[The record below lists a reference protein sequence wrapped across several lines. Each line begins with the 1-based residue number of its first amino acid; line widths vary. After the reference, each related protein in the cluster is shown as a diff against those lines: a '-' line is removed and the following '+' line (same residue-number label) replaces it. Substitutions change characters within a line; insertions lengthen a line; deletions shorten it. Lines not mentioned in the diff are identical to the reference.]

1 MEGIILCMGSLVA
14 MVLIIAILSK
24 AVNNHDRNSKPVFGR
39 LIINLQ
45 DPEADMF
52 KLEIDIDDPN
62 VLLQAKQVTLNVIE
76 LAGYIILQFFF
87 DFCFHKYHPFKNI

>member
-1 MEGIILCMGSLVA
+1 MEGVILCIGSLVA
-14 MVLIIAILSK
+14 MILIIAILSK
-24 AVNNHDRNSKPVFGR
+24 AVNDQYHSKPVFGR

-76 LAGYIILQFFF
+76 VKSIPTNSQKKQPL
-87 DFCFHKYHPFKNI
+87 

>member
-1 MEGIILCMGSLVA
+1 MEGAILCIGSLVA
-14 MVLIIAILSK
+14 MILIIAILLK
-24 AVNNHDRNSKPVFGR
+24 AVNNHDRNNKPVFGR

-62 VLLQAKQVTLNVIE
+62 VLLQAKQVTLKVVEVKSIPTNSQKKQP
-76 LAGYIILQFFF
+76 L
-87 DFCFHKYHPFKNI
+87 

>member
-1 MEGIILCMGSLVA
+1 MEGVILCIGSLVA
-14 MVLIIAILSK
+14 MILMIAILSK
-24 AVNNHDRNSKPVFGR
+24 AVGSLSRSNKPVFGR

-62 VLLQAKQVTLNVIE
+62 VLLQAKQVMLNVIE
-76 LAGYIILQFFF
+76 VKSIPLNPQKKQPL
-87 DFCFHKYHPFKNI
+87 

>member
-1 MEGIILCMGSLVA
+1 MEGIILCVGSLVA
-14 MVLIIAILSK
+14 MILMIAILSK
-24 AVNNHDRNSKPVFGR
+24 AVSSLSRSNKPVFGR

-76 LAGYIILQFFF
+76 VKSIPLNSQKKQSL
-87 DFCFHKYHPFKNI
+87 

>member
-1 MEGIILCMGSLVA
+1 MEGVILCIGSLAA
-14 MVLIIAILSK
+14 MVFIIAILSK
-24 AVNNHDRNSKPVFGR
+24 AVNDHGGNNKPVFGR

-52 KLEIDIDDPN
+52 KLEIDIDDLN

-76 LAGYIILQFFF
+76 VTSTPINSQKKQPL
-87 DFCFHKYHPFKNI
+87 

>member
-1 MEGIILCMGSLVA
+1 MEGVILCIGTLAA

-24 AVNNHDRNSKPVFGR
+24 AVTSHSSDNKPVFGR

-62 VLLQAKQVTLNVIE
+62 VLLQAKQVTLHVVEVSSTPANSQKKQP
-76 LAGYIILQFFF
+76 L
-87 DFCFHKYHPFKNI
+87 

>member
-1 MEGIILCMGSLVA
+1 MEGVILCIGGLVA
-14 MVLIIAILSK
+14 MVLMIAILSK
-24 AVNNHDRNSKPVFGR
+24 AVTSHGSNNKPVFGR

-62 VLLQAKQVTLNVIE
+62 VLLQAKQVTLHVVEVTSMPANSQKKQP
-76 LAGYIILQFFF
+76 L
-87 DFCFHKYHPFKNI
+87 

>member
-1 MEGIILCMGSLVA
+1 MEGVILCIASLVA
-14 MVLIIAILSK
+14 MVLMIAILSK
-24 AVNNHDRNSKPVFGR
+24 VINNQDRKNKPVFGR

-45 DPEADMF
+45 DPNADMF

-76 LAGYIILQFFF
+76 TTTVPTNSQKKQPL
-87 DFCFHKYHPFKNI
+87 

>member
-1 MEGIILCMGSLVA
+1 MEGVILCIGSLVA

-24 AVNNHDRNSKPVFGR
+24 AVNNHDRNNKSVFGR

-52 KLEIDIDDPN
+52 KLEIDIDDVN
-62 VLLQAKQVTLNVIE
+62 VLLQAKQVTLKVIE
-76 LAGYIILQFFF
+76 VKSIPTNSQKKQPL
-87 DFCFHKYHPFKNI
+87 

>member
-1 MEGIILCMGSLVA
+1 MEGVILCVGSLAA
-14 MVLIIAILSK
+14 MILMIAILSK
-24 AVNNHDRNSKPVFGR
+24 AVSSLSRSNKPVFGR

-76 LAGYIILQFFF
+76 VKSIPTNSQ
-87 DFCFHKYHPFKNI
+87 KNQPL

>member
-1 MEGIILCMGSLVA
+1 MEGVILCIGSLVA
-14 MVLIIAILSK
+14 MILMIAILSK
-24 AVNNHDRNSKPVFGR
+24 AVSSLSRSNKPVFGR

-76 LAGYIILQFFF
+76 VKPIPLNSQKKQPL
-87 DFCFHKYHPFKNI
+87 

>member
-1 MEGIILCMGSLVA
+1 MEGVILCIGGLVA
-14 MVLIIAILSK
+14 MILMIAILSK
-24 AVNNHDRNSKPVFGR
+24 AVSSLSRSNKPVFGR

-62 VLLQAKQVTLNVIE
+62 ILLQAKQVTLNVIE
-76 LAGYIILQFFF
+76 VKSMPANSQKKQPL
-87 DFCFHKYHPFKNI
+87 

>member
-1 MEGIILCMGSLVA
+1 MEGIILCIGSLVA
-14 MVLIIAILSK
+14 MILMIAILSK
-24 AVNNHDRNSKPVFGR
+24 VVSSLSRSNKPVFGR

-76 LAGYIILQFFF
+76 VKSIPLNSQKKQSL
-87 DFCFHKYHPFKNI
+87 

>member
-1 MEGIILCMGSLVA
+1 MEGVILCISSLVA

-24 AVNNHDRNSKPVFGR
+24 AVNNHDRNNKPVFGR

-52 KLEIDIDDPN
+52 KLEIDIDDLN
-62 VLLQAKQVTLNVIE
+62 ILLRAKQVTLDVIE
-76 LAGYIILQFFF
+76 VAPTPTNSQKKQPL
-87 DFCFHKYHPFKNI
+87 

>member
-1 MEGIILCMGSLVA
+1 MEGIILCIGSLVA
-14 MVLIIAILSK
+14 MVLMIAILSK
-24 AVNNHDRNSKPVFGR
+24 AVSSLSRSNKPVFGR

-76 LAGYIILQFFF
+76 VKSMPINSQKKQPL
-87 DFCFHKYHPFKNI
+87 

>member
-1 MEGIILCMGSLVA
+1 MEGVILCIGSLVA

-24 AVNNHDRNSKPVFGR
+24 AVNSHDRNNKPVFGR

-62 VLLQAKQVTLNVIE
+62 VLLQAKQVTLHVVEVPSMPANSQKKQS
-76 LAGYIILQFFF
+76 L
-87 DFCFHKYHPFKNI
+87 

>member
-1 MEGIILCMGSLVA
+1 MEGVILCIGSLVA
-14 MVLIIAILSK
+14 MVLMIAILSK
-24 AVNNHDRNSKPVFGR
+24 AVSSQGTSNKPVFGR

-52 KLEIDIDDPN
+52 KLEIDIDDLN

-76 LAGYIILQFFF
+76 VTSTSANSQKKQPL
-87 DFCFHKYHPFKNI
+87 

>member
-1 MEGIILCMGSLVA
+1 MEGVILCVASLAA
-14 MVLIIAILSK
+14 MVLMIAILSK
-24 AVNNHDRNSKPVFGR
+24 AVNNQDRNKPVFGR

-52 KLEIDIDDPN
+52 KLEIDIDDLN

-76 LAGYIILQFFF
+76 VKSIPLNSQKKQPL
-87 DFCFHKYHPFKNI
+87 

>member
-1 MEGIILCMGSLVA
+1 MEGVILCIGSLVA
-14 MVLIIAILSK
+14 MVLMVTVLSK
-24 AVNNHDRNSKPVFGR
+24 AVTSHGSSNKPVFGR

-62 VLLQAKQVTLNVIE
+62 ILLQAKQVTLNVIE
-76 LAGYIILQFFF
+76 VTSTPTNSQKKQPL
-87 DFCFHKYHPFKNI
+87 

>member
-1 MEGIILCMGSLVA
+1 MEGVILCIGSLVA

-24 AVNNHDRNSKPVFGR
+24 AVNSHDRNNKPVFGR

-52 KLEIDIDDPN
+52 KLEIDIDAPN
-62 VLLQAKQVTLNVIE
+62 ILLQAKQVTLNVIE
-76 LAGYIILQFFF
+76 VKSIPTNSQKKQPL
-87 DFCFHKYHPFKNI
+87 

>member
-1 MEGIILCMGSLVA
+1 MEGVILCIGGLVA
-14 MVLIIAILSK
+14 MILMIAILSK
-24 AVNNHDRNSKPVFGR
+24 AVSSLSRSNKPVFGR

-62 VLLQAKQVTLNVIE
+62 ILLQAKQVTLNVIE
-76 LAGYIILQFFF
+76 VKSIPANSQKKQPL
-87 DFCFHKYHPFKNI
+87 

>member
-1 MEGIILCMGSLVA
+1 MEGVILCIGSLVA
-14 MVLIIAILSK
+14 MVLMIAILSK
-24 AVNNHDRNSKPVFGR
+24 AANSLNSSNKPVFGR

-76 LAGYIILQFFF
+76 VKSIPTNSQKKQPL
-87 DFCFHKYHPFKNI
+87 

>member
-1 MEGIILCMGSLVA
+1 MEGVILCIGSLVA
-14 MVLIIAILSK
+14 MILMIAILSK
-24 AVNNHDRNSKPVFGR
+24 AVSSLSRSNKPVFGR

-76 LAGYIILQFFF
+76 VKSIPLNSQKKRPL
-87 DFCFHKYHPFKNI
+87 

>member
-1 MEGIILCMGSLVA
+1 MEGVILCIGSLVA

-24 AVNNHDRNSKPVFGR
+24 AVSSLSRSNKPVFGR

-76 LAGYIILQFFF
+76 VKSIPLNSQKKQPL
-87 DFCFHKYHPFKNI
+87 

>member
-1 MEGIILCMGSLVA
+1 MEGVILCIGSLVA
-14 MVLIIAILSK
+14 MILMIAILSK
-24 AVNNHDRNSKPVFGR
+24 AVSSLSRSNKPVFGR

-62 VLLQAKQVTLNVIE
+62 ILLRAKQVTLNVIE
-76 LAGYIILQFFF
+76 VKSIPTNSQKKQPL
-87 DFCFHKYHPFKNI
+87 

>member
-1 MEGIILCMGSLVA
+1 MEGVILCIGSLVA

-24 AVNNHDRNSKPVFGR
+24 AVNSPDGNSKPVFGR

-45 DPEADMF
+45 DPEADIF

-76 LAGYIILQFFF
+76 VKSIPTNSQKKQTL
-87 DFCFHKYHPFKNI
+87 

>member
-1 MEGIILCMGSLVA
+1 MEGVILCIGSLVA
-14 MVLIIAILSK
+14 MVLMIAILSK
-24 AVNNHDRNSKPVFGR
+24 AVSSLSRSKKPVFGR

-76 LAGYIILQFFF
+76 VKSIPTNSQKKQPL
-87 DFCFHKYHPFKNI
+87 

>member
-1 MEGIILCMGSLVA
+1 MEGVILCIGSLVA
-14 MVLIIAILSK
+14 MILMIAILSK
-24 AVNNHDRNSKPVFGR
+24 AVSSLSRSNKPVFGR

-62 VLLQAKQVTLNVIE
+62 ILLQAKQVTLKVIE
-76 LAGYIILQFFF
+76 VKSMPINSQKKQPL
-87 DFCFHKYHPFKNI
+87 

>member
-1 MEGIILCMGSLVA
+1 MEGVILCIGSLVA

-24 AVNNHDRNSKPVFGR
+24 AVNSHGSNIKPVFGR

-52 KLEIDIDDPN
+52 KLEIDIVELIDCI
-62 VLLQAKQVTLNVIE
+62 VLQLLDNFVS
-76 LAGYIILQFFF
+76 
-87 DFCFHKYHPFKNI
+87 HKYHPFKNI

>member
-1 MEGIILCMGSLVA
+1 MEGVILCIGSLVA

-24 AVNNHDRNSKPVFGR
+24 AVNSHDGNSKPVFGR

-62 VLLQAKQVTLNVIE
+62 VLLQAKQVTLRVVEVTSMPANSQKKQP
-76 LAGYIILQFFF
+76 L
-87 DFCFHKYHPFKNI
+87 

>member
-1 MEGIILCMGSLVA
+1 MEGVILCIGGLAA
-14 MVLIIAILSK
+14 MVLMIAILSK
-24 AVNNHDRNSKPVFGR
+24 AVTSHGSNNKPVFGR

-62 VLLQAKQVTLNVIE
+62 VLLQAKQVTLHVVEVSSTPANSQKKQP
-76 LAGYIILQFFF
+76 L
-87 DFCFHKYHPFKNI
+87 

>member
-1 MEGIILCMGSLVA
+1 MEGVILCISSLVA

-24 AVNNHDRNSKPVFGR
+24 AVNNHDRNSKSVFGR

-45 DPEADMF
+45 DPEADIF

-62 VLLQAKQVTLNVIE
+62 VLLQAKQVTLNIVE
-76 LAGYIILQFFF
+76 VTSMSTNS
-87 DFCFHKYHPFKNI
+87 HKKQPL

>member
-1 MEGIILCMGSLVA
+1 MEGVILCIASLAA
-14 MVLIIAILSK
+14 MVLMIAILSK
-24 AVNNHDRNSKPVFGR
+24 VASNQDRKSKPVFGR

-45 DPEADMF
+45 DPNADMF

-76 LAGYIILQFFF
+76 VSSMPANSQKKQPL
-87 DFCFHKYHPFKNI
+87 

>member
-1 MEGIILCMGSLVA
+1 MEGVILCVVSLVA
-14 MVLIIAILSK
+14 MVLMIAILSK
-24 AVNNHDRNSKPVFGR
+24 VVNNQDRKNKPVFGR

-45 DPEADMF
+45 DPNADMF

-76 LAGYIILQFFF
+76 VKSIPTNSQKKQPL
-87 DFCFHKYHPFKNI
+87 

>member
-1 MEGIILCMGSLVA
+1 MEGVILCVGSLVT

-24 AVNNHDRNSKPVFGR
+24 TVNNHDRNNKPVFGR

-62 VLLQAKQVTLNVIE
+62 VLLQAKQVTLNVVEVKPIPTNSQKKQP
-76 LAGYIILQFFF
+76 L
-87 DFCFHKYHPFKNI
+87 

>member
-1 MEGIILCMGSLVA
+1 MEGVILCIGSLVA
-14 MVLIIAILSK
+14 MVLMIAILSK
-24 AVNNHDRNSKPVFGR
+24 AVNSHSSNNKPVFGR

-52 KLEIDIDDPN
+52 KLEIDIDDVN

-76 LAGYIILQFFF
+76 VKSIPTNSQKKQPL
-87 DFCFHKYHPFKNI
+87 